1 MKTPICRLAWSVPG
15 SALAVLT
22 AALLAGGCATQ
33 ATSVGTGSHF
43 KGPVGIQ
50 LYSLRAQFTRN
61 LPQTLGTAKGFGIH
75 EVELAGSYNLKNP
88 VFRKMLEDHGLK
100 PIAGHFPMDRIT
112 GDTEAVA
119 RECKELGIAYVGA
132 AWIKGKGEFDIEAAH
147 KAAADFNKAGKALA
161 AHGIKVFY
169 HCHGYEF
176 KHQDAQGRKA
186 MDILIQETDPRLVA
200 FEMDILWVQY
210 PGEDPAAWLAK
221 YPGRWELMHLKDL
234 KKGVPT
240 GFHNGGT
247 DPNNDVALGTGQMDW
262 PKILKAARKA
272 GVKHY
277 FIEDESASS
286 VEQIPQSLKYLEG
299 VRW

>member
-1 MKTPICRLAWSVPG
+1 MKRAFSPFLWIALVAAWV
-15 SALAVLT
+15 T
-22 AALLAGGCATQ
+22 AGCSTHTA
-33 ATSVGTGSHF
+33 SVGTGSHF
-43 KGPVGIQ
+43 RGPIGIQ

-61 LPQTLGTAKGFGIH
+61 VPQTIGTVKGFGIQ
-75 EVELAGSYNLKNP
+75 EVELAGNNNLKNP
-88 VFRKMLEDHGLK
+88 AYRQMLEQAGLK
-100 PIAGHFPMDRIT
+100 PIAGHFPMERIT

-119 RECKELGIAYVGA
+119 KECQDLGIRYVGA

-176 KHQDAQGRKA
+176 KHRNSSGLKA
-186 MDILIQETDPRLVA
+186 MDILIRETDSRYVA

-262 PKILKAARKA
+262 AKILKAAQKA

-286 VEQIPQSLKYLEG
+286 VEQIPQSLKFLES

>member
-1 MKTPICRLAWSVPG
+1 MKTSLRPYLWTALVAAWV
-15 SALAVLT
+15 T
-22 AALLAGGCATQ
+22 AGCSTHTA
-33 ATSVGTGSHF
+33 SVGTGSHF
-43 KGPVGIQ
+43 RGPIGIQ

-61 LPQTLGTAKGFGIH
+61 VPQTIGTVKGFGIQ
-75 EVELAGSYNLKNP
+75 EVELAGNNNLKNP
-88 VFRKMLEDHGLK
+88 AYRQMLEQAGLK
-100 PIAGHFPMDRIT
+100 PIAGHFPMERIT

-119 RECKELGIAYVGA
+119 KECQDLGIRYVGA

-176 KHQDAQGRKA
+176 KHRNSSGMKA
-186 MDILIQETDPRLVA
+186 MDILIRETDSRYVA

-262 PKILKAARKA
+262 AKILKAAQKA

-286 VEQIPQSLKYLEG
+286 VEQIPQSLKFLES

>member
-1 MKTPICRLAWSVPG
+1 MKSAFRPFLWIALVAAWVTTGCSTQ
-15 SALAVLT
+15 T
-22 AALLAGGCATQ
+22 AA
-33 ATSVGTGSHF
+33 VGTGSHF
-43 KGPVGIQ
+43 RGPVGIQ

-61 LPQTLGTAKGFGIH
+61 VPQTIGTVKGFGIH
-75 EVELAGSYNLKNP
+75 EVELAGNNNLKNP
-88 VFRKMLEDHGLK
+88 TYRLMLEQAGLK

-119 RECKELGIAYVGA
+119 KECQELGIRYVGA

-147 KAAADFNKAGKALA
+147 KAAADFNMAGKALA

-176 KHQDAQGRKA
+176 KHRNSSGLKA
-186 MDILIQETDPRLVA
+186 MDILIRETDSRYVA

-262 PKILKAARKA
+262 AKILKAAQKA

-286 VEQIPQSLKYLEG
+286 VEQIPQSLKFLES

>member
-1 MKTPICRLAWSVPG
+1 MKSAFRPFLWIALVAAWV
-15 SALAVLT
+15 T
-22 AALLAGGCATQ
+22 AGCSTHTA
-33 ATSVGTGSHF
+33 SVGTGSHF
-43 KGPVGIQ
+43 RGPVGIQ

-61 LPQTLGTAKGFGIH
+61 VPQTIGTVKGFGIQ
-75 EVELAGSYNLKNP
+75 EVELAGNNNLKNP
-88 VFRKMLEDHGLK
+88 AYRLMLEQAGLK
-100 PIAGHFPMDRIT
+100 PIAGHFPMERIT

-119 RECKELGIAYVGA
+119 KECHELGIRYVGA

-176 KHQDAQGRKA
+176 KHRDSWGLQA
-186 MDILIQETDPRLVA
+186 MDFLIRETDSRYVA

-210 PGEDPAAWLAK
+210 PGEDPADWLAK

-262 PKILKAARKA
+262 PKILKAAQKA

-286 VEQIPQSLKYLEG
+286 VEQIPQSLKFLES

>member
-1 MKTPICRLAWSVPG
+1 MKSAFRPFLWIALVAAWV
-15 SALAVLT
+15 T
-22 AALLAGGCATQ
+22 AGCSTHTA
-33 ATSVGTGSHF
+33 SVGTGSHF
-43 KGPVGIQ
+43 RGPVGIQ

-61 LPQTLGTAKGFGIH
+61 VPQTIGTVKGFGIQ
-75 EVELAGSYNLKNP
+75 EVELAGNNNLKNP
-88 VFRKMLEDHGLK
+88 AYRQMLEQAGLK
-100 PIAGHFPMDRIT
+100 PIAGHFPMERIT

-119 RECKELGIAYVGA
+119 KECQDLGIKYVGA

-176 KHQDAQGRKA
+176 KHRNSSGLKA
-186 MDILIQETDPRLVA
+186 MDILIRETDSRYVA

-262 PKILKAARKA
+262 SKILKAAQKA

-286 VEQIPQSLKYLEG
+286 VEQIPQSLKFLES

>member
-1 MKTPICRLAWSVPG
+1 MKRAFSPFLWIALVAAWV
-15 SALAVLT
+15 T
-22 AALLAGGCATQ
+22 AGCSTHTA
-33 ATSVGTGSHF
+33 SVGTGSHF
-43 KGPVGIQ
+43 RGPVGIQ

-61 LPQTLGTAKGFGIH
+61 VPQTIGTVKGFGIQ
-75 EVELAGSYNLKNP
+75 EVELAGNNNLKNP
-88 VFRKMLEDHGLK
+88 AYRQMLEQAGLK
-100 PIAGHFPMDRIT
+100 PIAGHFPMERIT

-119 RECKELGIAYVGA
+119 KECKDLGIRYVGA

-147 KAAADFNKAGKALA
+147 TAAADFNKAGKALA

-176 KHQDAQGRKA
+176 KHQNSSGQKA
-186 MDILIQETDPRLVA
+186 MDILIRETDSRYVA

-262 PKILKAARKA
+262 PKILKAAQKS

-277 FIEDESASS
+277 FLEDESASS
-286 VEQIPQSLKYLEG
+286 VEQIPQSLKYLES

>member
-1 MKTPICRLAWSVPG
+1 MKRAFSPFLWIALVAAWV
-15 SALAVLT
+15 T
-22 AALLAGGCATQ
+22 AGCSTHTA
-33 ATSVGTGSHF
+33 SVGTGSHF
-43 KGPVGIQ
+43 RGPVGIQ

-61 LPQTLGTAKGFGIH
+61 VPQTIGTVKGFGIQ
-75 EVELAGSYNLKNP
+75 EVELAGNNNLKNP
-88 VFRKMLEDHGLK
+88 AYRQMLEQAGLK
-100 PIAGHFPMDRIT
+100 PIAGHFPMERIT

-119 RECKELGIAYVGA
+119 KECQDLGIRYVGA

-176 KHQDAQGRKA
+176 KHQNSSGQKA
-186 MDILIQETDPRLVA
+186 MDILIRETDSRYVA

-262 PKILKAARKA
+262 AKILKAAQKA

-286 VEQIPQSLKYLEG
+286 VEQIPQSLKFLES

>member
-1 MKTPICRLAWSVPG
+1 MKSVFLPFLWISLVVAWV
-15 SALAVLT
+15 T
-22 AALLAGGCATQ
+22 AGCATHT
-33 ATSVGTGSHF
+33 AAVGTGSHF
-43 KGPVGIQ
+43 RGPVGIQ
-50 LYSLRAQFTRN
+50 LYSLRAQFTRSV
-61 LPQTLGTAKGFGIH
+61 PQSIGTVKSFGIQ
-75 EVELAGSYNLKNP
+75 EVELAGNYNLKNP
-88 VFRKMLEDHGLK
+88 AFRQTLAQAGLK

-119 RECKELGIAYVGA
+119 KECQELGIRYVGA

-176 KHQDAQGRKA
+176 KHRDSSGLKA
-186 MDILIQETDPRLVA
+186 MDILIRETDSRYVA

-262 PKILKAARKA
+262 PKILKAAQKS

-286 VEQIPQSLKYLEG
+286 VEQIPLSLKYLES

>member
-1 MKTPICRLAWSVPG
+1 MKRAFSPFLWIALVAAWV
-15 SALAVLT
+15 T
-22 AALLAGGCATQ
+22 AGCSTHTA
-33 ATSVGTGSHF
+33 SVGTGSHF
-43 KGPVGIQ
+43 RGPVGIQ

-61 LPQTLGTAKGFGIH
+61 VPQTIGTVKGFGIQ
-75 EVELAGSYNLKNP
+75 EVELAGNNNLKNP
-88 VFRKMLEDHGLK
+88 AYRQMLEQAGLK
-100 PIAGHFPMDRIT
+100 PIAGHFPMERIT

-119 RECKELGIAYVGA
+119 KECQDLGIRYVGA

-176 KHQDAQGRKA
+176 KHRNSSGMKA
-186 MDILIQETDPRLVA
+186 MDILIRETDSRYVA

-262 PKILKAARKA
+262 AKILKAAQKA

-286 VEQIPQSLKYLEG
+286 VEQIPQSLKFLES

>member
-1 MKTPICRLAWSVPG
+1 MKSVFRPFLWISLVVAWV
-15 SALAVLT
+15 T
-22 AALLAGGCATQ
+22 AGCATHT
-33 ATSVGTGSHF
+33 AAVGTGSHF
-43 KGPVGIQ
+43 RGPVGIQ
-50 LYSLRAQFTRN
+50 LYSLRAQFTRSV
-61 LPQTLGTAKGFGIH
+61 PQSIETVKGFGIQ
-75 EVELAGSYNLKNP
+75 EVELAGNYNLKNP
-88 VFRKMLEDHGLK
+88 ALRQMLEQAGLK

-119 RECKELGIAYVGA
+119 KECQELGIRYVGA

-176 KHQDAQGRKA
+176 KHRNSSGRKP
-186 MDILIQETDPRLVA
+186 MDILILETDSRYVA
-200 FEMDILWVQY
+200 FEMDILWIQY

-262 PKILKAARKA
+262 PRILKAAQKS

-286 VEQIPQSLKYLEG
+286 VEQIPQSLKFLES

>member
-1 MKTPICRLAWSVPG
+1 MKTSLRPYLWTALVAAWV
-15 SALAVLT
+15 AVGCSTHT
-22 AALLAGGCATQ
+22 A
-33 ATSVGTGSHF
+33 SVGTGSHF
-43 KGPVGIQ
+43 RGPIGIQ

-61 LPQTLGTAKGFGIH
+61 VPQTIGTVKGFGIQ
-75 EVELAGSYNLKNP
+75 EVELAGNNNLKNP
-88 VFRKMLEDHGLK
+88 AYRQMLEQAGLK

-119 RECKELGIAYVGA
+119 KECQDLGIKYVGA

-147 KAAADFNKAGKALA
+147 KAAADFNKAGKALS

-176 KHQDAQGRKA
+176 KHRNSSGLKP
-186 MDILIQETDPRLVA
+186 MDILIRETDSRYVA
-200 FEMDILWVQY
+200 FEMDVLWVQY

-262 PKILKAARKA
+262 AKILKAAQKS

-286 VEQIPQSLKYLEG
+286 VEQIPQSLKFLES

>member
-1 MKTPICRLAWSVPG
+1 MKTLFRPAVWTALVTAWV
-15 SALAVLT
+15 AT
-22 AALLAGGCATQ
+22 GCSSPTGA
-33 ATSVGTGSHF
+33 VGTGSHF
-43 KGPVGIQ
+43 RGPVGIQ

-61 LPQTLGTAKGFGIH
+61 VPQTIGTVKGFGIQ
-75 EVELAGSYNLKNP
+75 EVELAGNYNLKNP
-88 VFRKMLEDHGLK
+88 AFRQLLDQAGLK
-100 PIAGHFPMDRIT
+100 PVAGHFPMDRIT

-119 RECKELGIAYVGA
+119 KECQELGIRYVGA

-176 KHQDAQGRKA
+176 KQRDNSGRKP
-186 MDILIQETDPRLVA
+186 MDILIQETDSRYVA
-200 FEMDILWVQY
+200 FEMDVLWVQY
-210 PGEDPAAWLAK
+210 PGEDPAAWLTK

-262 PKILKAARKA
+262 AKILKAAQNS

-286 VEQIPQSLKYLEG
+286 VEQIPQSLKYLES
-299 VRW
+299 VSW

>member
-1 MKTPICRLAWSVPG
+1 MKSAFRPFLWIALVAAWV
-15 SALAVLT
+15 T
-22 AALLAGGCATQ
+22 AGCSTHTA
-33 ATSVGTGSHF
+33 SVGTGSHF
-43 KGPVGIQ
+43 RGPVGIQ

-61 LPQTLGTAKGFGIH
+61 VPQTIGTVKGFGIQ
-75 EVELAGSYNLKNP
+75 EVELAGNNNLKNP
-88 VFRKMLEDHGLK
+88 AYRQMLEQAGLK
-100 PIAGHFPMDRIT
+100 PIAGHFPMERIT
-112 GDTEAVA
+112 GDTESVA
-119 RECKELGIAYVGA
+119 KECQDLGIRYVGA

-176 KHQDAQGRKA
+176 KHRNSSGLKA
-186 MDILIQETDPRLVA
+186 MDILIRETDSRYVA

-262 PKILKAARKA
+262 AKILNAAQKA

-286 VEQIPQSLKYLEG
+286 VEQIPQSLKFLES

>member
-1 MKTPICRLAWSVPG
+1 MKSAFRPFLWIALVAAWV
-15 SALAVLT
+15 T
-22 AALLAGGCATQ
+22 AGCSTHTA
-33 ATSVGTGSHF
+33 SVGTGSHF
-43 KGPVGIQ
+43 RGPVGIQ

-61 LPQTLGTAKGFGIH
+61 VPQTIGTVKGFGIQ
-75 EVELAGSYNLKNP
+75 EVELAGNNNLKNP
-88 VFRKMLEDHGLK
+88 AYRQMLEQAGLK
-100 PIAGHFPMDRIT
+100 PIAGHFPMERIT

-119 RECKELGIAYVGA
+119 KECQELGIRYVGA

-176 KHQDAQGRKA
+176 KHRNSSGLKA
-186 MDILIQETDPRLVA
+186 MDILIRETDSRYVA

-262 PKILKAARKA
+262 AKILKAAQKS

-286 VEQIPQSLKYLEG
+286 VEQIPQSLKVLES

>member
-1 MKTPICRLAWSVPG
+1 MKSAFRPFLWIALVAAWV
-15 SALAVLT
+15 T
-22 AALLAGGCATQ
+22 AGCSTHTA
-33 ATSVGTGSHF
+33 SVGTGSHF
-43 KGPVGIQ
+43 RGPVGIQ

-61 LPQTLGTAKGFGIH
+61 VPQTIGTVKGFGIQ
-75 EVELAGSYNLKNP
+75 EVELAGNNNLKNP
-88 VFRKMLEDHGLK
+88 AYRQMLEQAGLK
-100 PIAGHFPMDRIT
+100 PIAGHFPMERIT
-112 GDTEAVA
+112 GDTESVA
-119 RECKELGIAYVGA
+119 KECQDLGIRYVGA

-176 KHQDAQGRKA
+176 KHRNSSGLKA
-186 MDILIQETDPRLVA
+186 MDILIRETDSRYVA

-262 PKILKAARKA
+262 AKILKAAQKA

-286 VEQIPQSLKYLEG
+286 VEQIPQSLKFLES

>member
-1 MKTPICRLAWSVPG
+1 MKSVFRPFLWISLVVAWV
-15 SALAVLT
+15 T
-22 AALLAGGCATQ
+22 AGCATHS
-33 ATSVGTGSHF
+33 AAVGTGSHF
-43 KGPVGIQ
+43 RGPVGIQ
-50 LYSLRAQFTRN
+50 LYSLRAQFTRSV
-61 LPQTLGTAKGFGIH
+61 PQSIGTAKGFGIQ
-75 EVELAGSYNLKNP
+75 EVELAGNYNLKNP
-88 VFRKMLEDHGLK
+88 AFRQMLAQAGLK

-119 RECKELGIAYVGA
+119 KECQELGIRYVGA

-147 KAAADFNKAGKALA
+147 KAAANFNKAGKALA

-176 KHQDAQGRKA
+176 KHRDSSGLKA
-186 MDILIQETDPRLVA
+186 MDILIRETDSRYVA

-221 YPGRWELMHLKDL
+221 YSGRWELMHLKDL

-262 PKILKAARKA
+262 PKILKAAQKS

-286 VEQIPQSLKYLEG
+286 VEQIPQSLKYLES

>member
-1 MKTPICRLAWSVPG
+1 MKSAFRPFLWIALVAAWV
-15 SALAVLT
+15 T
-22 AALLAGGCATQ
+22 AGCSTHTA
-33 ATSVGTGSHF
+33 SVGTGSHF
-43 KGPVGIQ
+43 RGPVGIQ

-61 LPQTLGTAKGFGIH
+61 VPQTIGTVKGFGIQ
-75 EVELAGSYNLKNP
+75 EVELAGNNNLKNP
-88 VFRKMLEDHGLK
+88 AYRQMLEQAGLK
-100 PIAGHFPMDRIT
+100 PIAGHFPMERIT

-119 RECKELGIAYVGA
+119 KECQDLGIRYVGA
-132 AWIKGKGEFDIEAAH
+132 AWIKGKGEFDIEAAQ

-176 KHQDAQGRKA
+176 KHRNSSGLKA
-186 MDILIQETDPRLVA
+186 MDILIRETDSRYVA

-262 PKILKAARKA
+262 AKILKAAQKS

-286 VEQIPQSLKYLEG
+286 VEQIPQSLKFLES

>member
-1 MKTPICRLAWSVPG
+1 MKRAFSPFLWIALVAAWV
-15 SALAVLT
+15 T
-22 AALLAGGCATQ
+22 AGCSTHTA
-33 ATSVGTGSHF
+33 SVGTGSHF
-43 KGPVGIQ
+43 RGPVGIQ

-61 LPQTLGTAKGFGIH
+61 VPQTIGTVKGFGIQ
-75 EVELAGSYNLKNP
+75 EVELAGNNNLKNP
-88 VFRKMLEDHGLK
+88 AYRQMLEQAGLK
-100 PIAGHFPMDRIT
+100 PTAGHFPMERIT

-119 RECKELGIAYVGA
+119 KECKDLGIRYVGA

-147 KAAADFNKAGKALA
+147 KAAANFNKAGKALA

-176 KHQDAQGRKA
+176 KHRNSSGLKA
-186 MDILIQETDPRLVA
+186 MDILIRETDSRYVA

-262 PKILKAARKA
+262 AKILKAAQKA

-286 VEQIPQSLKYLEG
+286 VEQIPQSLKFLES

>member
-1 MKTPICRLAWSVPG
+1 MKSAFHPFLWIALVAAWVTAGCSTH
-15 SALAVLT
+15 T
-22 AALLAGGCATQ
+22 AA
-33 ATSVGTGSHF
+33 VGTGSHF
-43 KGPVGIQ
+43 RGPVGIQ

-61 LPQTLGTAKGFGIH
+61 VPQTIGTVKGFGIQ
-75 EVELAGSYNLKNP
+75 EVELAGNNNLKNP
-88 VFRKMLEDHGLK
+88 AYRKMLEQAGLM
-100 PIAGHFPMDRIT
+100 PIAGHFPMERIT

-119 RECKELGIAYVGA
+119 KECQELGIRYVGA

-147 KAAADFNKAGKALA
+147 KAAADFNKAGKVLA

-176 KHQDAQGRKA
+176 KHRDSSGLKA
-186 MDILIQETDPRLVA
+186 MDILIRETDSRYVA

-262 PKILKAARKA
+262 AKILKAAQKS

-286 VEQIPQSLKYLEG
+286 VEQIPQSLKFLES

>member
-1 MKTPICRLAWSVPG
+1 MKSAFRPFLWIALVAAWVTTGCSTQ
-15 SALAVLT
+15 T
-22 AALLAGGCATQ
+22 AA
-33 ATSVGTGSHF
+33 VGTGSHF
-43 KGPVGIQ
+43 RGPVGIQ

-61 LPQTLGTAKGFGIH
+61 VPQTIGTVKGFGIH
-75 EVELAGSYNLKNP
+75 EVELAGNNNLKNP
-88 VFRKMLEDHGLK
+88 TYRLMLEQAGLK

-119 RECKELGIAYVGA
+119 KECQELGIRYVGA

-147 KAAADFNKAGKALA
+147 KAAADFNMAGKALA

-176 KHQDAQGRKA
+176 KHRNSSGLKA
-186 MDILIQETDPRLVA
+186 MDILIRETDSRYVA

-262 PKILKAARKA
+262 AKILKAAQKS

-286 VEQIPQSLKYLEG
+286 VEQIPQSLKFLES

>member
-1 MKTPICRLAWSVPG
+1 MKSAFRPFLWIALVAAWVTTGCSTQ
-15 SALAVLT
+15 T
-22 AALLAGGCATQ
+22 AA
-33 ATSVGTGSHF
+33 VGTGSHF
-43 KGPVGIQ
+43 RGPVGIQ

-61 LPQTLGTAKGFGIH
+61 VPQTIGTVKGFGIH
-75 EVELAGSYNLKNP
+75 EVELAGNNNLKNP
-88 VFRKMLEDHGLK
+88 TYRLMLEQAGLK

-119 RECKELGIAYVGA
+119 KECQELGIRYVGA

-147 KAAADFNKAGKALA
+147 KAAADFNMAGKALA

-176 KHQDAQGRKA
+176 KHRNSSGLKP
-186 MDILIQETDPRLVA
+186 MDILIRETDSRYVA
-200 FEMDILWVQY
+200 FEMDVLWVQY

-262 PKILKAARKA
+262 AKILKAAQKA

-286 VEQIPQSLKYLEG
+286 VEQIPQSLKFLES

>member
-1 MKTPICRLAWSVPG
+1 MKRAFSPFLWIALVAAWV
-15 SALAVLT
+15 T
-22 AALLAGGCATQ
+22 AGCSTHTA
-33 ATSVGTGSHF
+33 SVGTGSHF
-43 KGPVGIQ
+43 RGPVGIQ

-61 LPQTLGTAKGFGIH
+61 VPQTIGTVKGFGIQ
-75 EVELAGSYNLKNP
+75 EVELAGNNNLKNP
-88 VFRKMLEDHGLK
+88 AYRQMLEQAGLK

-119 RECKELGIAYVGA
+119 KECQDLGIRYVGA

-147 KAAADFNKAGKALA
+147 KAAADFNKAGKALS

-176 KHQDAQGRKA
+176 KHRNSSGLKP
-186 MDILIQETDPRLVA
+186 MDILIRETDSRYVA
-200 FEMDILWVQY
+200 FEMDVLWVQY

-262 PKILKAARKA
+262 AKILKAAQKS

-286 VEQIPQSLKYLEG
+286 VEQIPQSLKFLES

>member
-1 MKTPICRLAWSVPG
+1 MNPKSLSLWSLVCCLILG
-15 SALAVLT
+15 AGCQSGT
-22 AALLAGGCATQ
+22 AP
-33 ATSVGTGSHF
+33 VGTGRQF
-43 KGPVGIQ
+43 KGPVGLQ

-61 LPQTLGTAKGFGIH
+61 VPQTIETVKGFGIQ
-75 EVELAGSYNLKNP
+75 EVELAGNYNLKNGDL
-88 VFRKMLEDHGLK
+88 REKLAQAGLK
-100 PIAGHFPMDRIT
+100 PIAGHFPMERIT
-112 GDTEAVA
+112 GEPEAVA
-119 RECKELGIAYVGA
+119 RECRELGIRYVGA
-132 AWIKGKGEFDIEAAH
+132 AWIKGKGEFDIAAAH
-147 KAAADFNKAGKALA
+147 KAAADFNQAGAVLA

-176 KHQDAQGRKA
+176 KHRDAQGRTP
-186 MDILIQETDPRLVA
+186 MDILIQETDPKRVA
-200 FEMDILWVQY
+200 FEMDVLWVQY

-262 PKILKAARKA
+262 PRILQAARKA

-277 FIEDESASS
+277 FIEDESAAS
-286 VEQIPQSLKYLEG
+286 VQQIPQSLKFLEQ
-299 VRW
+299 VAW

>member
-1 MKTPICRLAWSVPG
+1 MKSAFRPFLWIALVAAWV
-15 SALAVLT
+15 T
-22 AALLAGGCATQ
+22 AGCSTHTA
-33 ATSVGTGSHF
+33 SVGTGSHF
-43 KGPVGIQ
+43 RGPVGIQ

-61 LPQTLGTAKGFGIH
+61 VPQTIGTVKGFGIQ
-75 EVELAGSYNLKNP
+75 EVELAGNNNLKNP
-88 VFRKMLEDHGLK
+88 AYRQMLEQAGLK
-100 PIAGHFPMDRIT
+100 PIAGHFPMERIT

-119 RECKELGIAYVGA
+119 KECQDLGIKYVGA

-176 KHQDAQGRKA
+176 KHRNSSGLKA
-186 MDILIQETDPRLVA
+186 MDILIRETDSRYVA

-262 PKILKAARKA
+262 AKILKAAQKA

-286 VEQIPQSLKYLEG
+286 VEQIPQSLKFLES

>member
-1 MKTPICRLAWSVPG
+1 MKSAFRPFLWISLVVAWV
-15 SALAVLT
+15 T
-22 AALLAGGCATQ
+22 AGCATHS
-33 ATSVGTGSHF
+33 AAVGTGSHF
-43 KGPVGIQ
+43 RGPVGIQ

-61 LPQTLGTAKGFGIH
+61 VPQTIGTVKGFGIQ
-75 EVELAGSYNLKNP
+75 EVELAGNNNLKNP
-88 VFRKMLEDHGLK
+88 AYRQMLEQAGLK
-100 PIAGHFPMDRIT
+100 PIAGHFPMERIT

-119 RECKELGIAYVGA
+119 KECKDLGIRYVGA

-176 KHQDAQGRKA
+176 KHRNSSGLKA
-186 MDILIQETDPRLVA
+186 MDILIRETDSRYVA

-262 PKILKAARKA
+262 AKILKAAQKA

-286 VEQIPQSLKYLEG
+286 VEQIPQSLKFLES

>member
-1 MKTPICRLAWSVPG
+1 MKSAFRPFLWIALVAAWV
-15 SALAVLT
+15 T
-22 AALLAGGCATQ
+22 AGCSTHTA
-33 ATSVGTGSHF
+33 SVGTGSHF
-43 KGPVGIQ
+43 RGPVGIQ

-61 LPQTLGTAKGFGIH
+61 VPQTIGTVKGFGIQ
-75 EVELAGSYNLKNP
+75 EVELAGNNNLKNP
-88 VFRKMLEDHGLK
+88 AYRQMLEQAGLK
-100 PIAGHFPMDRIT
+100 PIAGHFPMERIT

-119 RECKELGIAYVGA
+119 KECQDLGIRYVGA

-176 KHQDAQGRKA
+176 KHRNSSGLKA
-186 MDILIQETDPRLVA
+186 MDILIRETDSRYVA

-262 PKILKAARKA
+262 SKILKAAQKS

-286 VEQIPQSLKYLEG
+286 VEQIPQSLKFLES

>member
-1 MKTPICRLAWSVPG
+1 MKTSFRPHVWTALVAAWVTVGCSTN
-15 SALAVLT
+15 T
-22 AALLAGGCATQ
+22 AT
-33 ATSVGTGSHF
+33 VGTGSHF
-43 KGPVGIQ
+43 RGPVGIQ

-61 LPQTLGTAKGFGIH
+61 VPQTIGTVKGFGIQ
-75 EVELAGSYNLKNP
+75 EVELAGNYNLKNP
-88 VFRKMLEDHGLK
+88 AFRQMLDQAALK

-119 RECKELGIAYVGA
+119 KECQELGIRYVGA

-176 KHQDAQGRKA
+176 KHRDASGRKP
-186 MDILIQETDPRLVA
+186 MDVLIQETDSRYVA

-221 YPGRWELMHLKDL
+221 YPSRWELMHLKDL

-262 PKILKAARKA
+262 PKILKAAKKS

-299 VRW
+299 VSW

>member
-1 MKTPICRLAWSVPG
+1 MKRAFRPFLWIALVAAWV
-15 SALAVLT
+15 T
-22 AALLAGGCATQ
+22 AGCSTHTA
-33 ATSVGTGSHF
+33 SVGTGSHF
-43 KGPVGIQ
+43 RGPVGIQ

-61 LPQTLGTAKGFGIH
+61 VPQTIGTVKGFGIQ
-75 EVELAGSYNLKNP
+75 EVELAGNNNLKNP
-88 VFRKMLEDHGLK
+88 AYRQMLEQAGLK
-100 PIAGHFPMDRIT
+100 PIAGHFPMERIT

-119 RECKELGIAYVGA
+119 KECQDLGIRYVGA

-176 KHQDAQGRKA
+176 KHRNSSGLKA
-186 MDILIQETDPRLVA
+186 MDILIRETDSRYVA

-262 PKILKAARKA
+262 AKILKAAQKA

-286 VEQIPQSLKYLEG
+286 VEQIPQSLKFLES

>member
-1 MKTPICRLAWSVPG
+1 MKRAFSPFLWIALVAAWV
-15 SALAVLT
+15 T
-22 AALLAGGCATQ
+22 AGCSTHTA
-33 ATSVGTGSHF
+33 SVGTGSHF
-43 KGPVGIQ
+43 RGPVGIQ

-61 LPQTLGTAKGFGIH
+61 VPQTIGTVKGFGIQ
-75 EVELAGSYNLKNP
+75 EVELAGNNNLKNP
-88 VFRKMLEDHGLK
+88 AYRQMLEQAGLK
-100 PIAGHFPMDRIT
+100 PIAGHFPMERIT

-119 RECKELGIAYVGA
+119 KECQDLGIRYVGV

-176 KHQDAQGRKA
+176 KHRNSSGLKA
-186 MDILIQETDPRLVA
+186 MDILIRETDSRYVA

-262 PKILKAARKA
+262 AKILKAAQKA

-286 VEQIPQSLKYLEG
+286 VEQIPQSLKFLES

>member
-1 MKTPICRLAWSVPG
+1 MKRAFSPFLWIALVAAWV
-15 SALAVLT
+15 T
-22 AALLAGGCATQ
+22 AGCSTHTA
-33 ATSVGTGSHF
+33 SVGTGSHF
-43 KGPVGIQ
+43 RGPVGIQ

-61 LPQTLGTAKGFGIH
+61 VPQTIGTVKGFGIQ
-75 EVELAGSYNLKNP
+75 EVELAGNNNLKNP
-88 VFRKMLEDHGLK
+88 AYRQMLEQAGLK
-100 PIAGHFPMDRIT
+100 PIAGHFPMERIT

-119 RECKELGIAYVGA
+119 KECQDLGIRYVGA

-176 KHQDAQGRKA
+176 KHRNSSGLKA
-186 MDILIQETDPRLVA
+186 MDILIRDTDSRYVA

-262 PKILKAARKA
+262 AKILKAAQKA

-286 VEQIPQSLKYLEG
+286 VEQIPQSLKFLES

>member
-1 MKTPICRLAWSVPG
+1 MKSAFRPFLWIALVAAWV
-15 SALAVLT
+15 T
-22 AALLAGGCATQ
+22 AGCSTHTA
-33 ATSVGTGSHF
+33 SVGTGSHF
-43 KGPVGIQ
+43 RGPVGIQ

-61 LPQTLGTAKGFGIH
+61 VPQTIGTVKGFGIQ
-75 EVELAGSYNLKNP
+75 EVELAGNNNLKNP
-88 VFRKMLEDHGLK
+88 AYRQMLEQAGLK
-100 PIAGHFPMDRIT
+100 PIAGHFPMERIT

-119 RECKELGIAYVGA
+119 KECQDLGIKYVGA

-176 KHQDAQGRKA
+176 KHRNSSGLKA
-186 MDILIQETDPRLVA
+186 MDILIRETDSRYVA

-262 PKILKAARKA
+262 AKILKAAQKS

-286 VEQIPQSLKYLEG
+286 VEQIPQSLKFLES

>member
-1 MKTPICRLAWSVPG
+1 MKSAFRPFLWIALVAAWV
-15 SALAVLT
+15 T
-22 AALLAGGCATQ
+22 AGCSTHTA
-33 ATSVGTGSHF
+33 SVGTGSHF
-43 KGPVGIQ
+43 RGPVGIQ

-61 LPQTLGTAKGFGIH
+61 VPQTIGTVKGFGIQ
-75 EVELAGSYNLKNP
+75 EVELAGNNNLKNP
-88 VFRKMLEDHGLK
+88 AYRQMLEQAGLK
-100 PIAGHFPMDRIT
+100 PIAGHFPMERIT

-119 RECKELGIAYVGA
+119 KECQELGIRYVGA

-176 KHQDAQGRKA
+176 KHRNSSGLKA
-186 MDILIQETDPRLVA
+186 MDILIRETDSRYVA

-262 PKILKAARKA
+262 AKILKAAQKA

-286 VEQIPQSLKYLEG
+286 VEQIPQSLKFLES

>member
-1 MKTPICRLAWSVPG
+1 MKTSLRPYLWTALVAAWV
-15 SALAVLT
+15 T
-22 AALLAGGCATQ
+22 AGCSTHTA
-33 ATSVGTGSHF
+33 SVGTGSHF
-43 KGPVGIQ
+43 RGPIGIQ

-61 LPQTLGTAKGFGIH
+61 VPQTIGTVKGFGIQ
-75 EVELAGSYNLKNP
+75 EVELAGNNNLKNP
-88 VFRKMLEDHGLK
+88 AYRQMLEQAGLK
-100 PIAGHFPMDRIT
+100 PIAGHFPMERIT

-119 RECKELGIAYVGA
+119 KECQDLGIRYVGA

-176 KHQDAQGRKA
+176 KHRNSSGLKA
-186 MDILIQETDPRLVA
+186 MDILIRETDSRYVA

-262 PKILKAARKA
+262 AKILKAAQKA

-286 VEQIPQSLKYLEG
+286 VEQIPQSLKYLES

>member
-1 MKTPICRLAWSVPG
+1 MKSAFRPFLWIALVAAWV
-15 SALAVLT
+15 T
-22 AALLAGGCATQ
+22 AGCSTHTA
-33 ATSVGTGSHF
+33 SVGTGSHF
-43 KGPVGIQ
+43 RGPVGIQ

-61 LPQTLGTAKGFGIH
+61 VPQTIGTVKGFGIQ
-75 EVELAGSYNLKNP
+75 EVELAGNNNLKNP
-88 VFRKMLEDHGLK
+88 AYRQMLEQAGLK
-100 PIAGHFPMDRIT
+100 PIAGHFPMERIT

-119 RECKELGIAYVGA
+119 KECQDLGIRYVGA

-176 KHQDAQGRKA
+176 KHRNSSGLKA
-186 MDILIQETDPRLVA
+186 MDILIRETDSRYVA

-262 PKILKAARKA
+262 AKILKAAQKS

-286 VEQIPQSLKYLEG
+286 VEQIPQSLKFLES

>member
-1 MKTPICRLAWSVPG
+1 MKRAFSPFLWIALVAAWV
-15 SALAVLT
+15 T
-22 AALLAGGCATQ
+22 AGCSTHTA
-33 ATSVGTGSHF
+33 SVGTGSHF
-43 KGPVGIQ
+43 RGPVGIQ

-61 LPQTLGTAKGFGIH
+61 VPQTIGTVKGFGIQ
-75 EVELAGSYNLKNP
+75 EVELAGNNNLKNP
-88 VFRKMLEDHGLK
+88 AYRQMLEQAGLK
-100 PIAGHFPMDRIT
+100 PIAGHFPMERIT

-119 RECKELGIAYVGA
+119 KECQDVGIRYVGA

-176 KHQDAQGRKA
+176 KHQNSSGQKA
-186 MDILIQETDPRLVA
+186 MDILIRETDSRYVA

-262 PKILKAARKA
+262 AKILKAAQKA

-286 VEQIPQSLKYLEG
+286 VEQIPQSLKFLES

>member
-1 MKTPICRLAWSVPG
+1 MKSVFRPFLWISLVVAWV
-15 SALAVLT
+15 T
-22 AALLAGGCATQ
+22 AGCATHT
-33 ATSVGTGSHF
+33 AAVGTGSHF
-43 KGPVGIQ
+43 RGPVGIQ
-50 LYSLRAQFTRN
+50 LYSLRAQFTRSV
-61 LPQTLGTAKGFGIH
+61 PQSIGTVNGFGIQ
-75 EVELAGSYNLKNP
+75 EVELAGNYNLKNP
-88 VFRKMLEDHGLK
+88 AFSQLLDQAGLK

-119 RECKELGIAYVGA
+119 KECQELGIRYVGA

-176 KHQDAQGRKA
+176 KHRDSSGLKA
-186 MDILIQETDPRLVA
+186 MDILIRETDSRYVA

-262 PKILKAARKA
+262 PKILKAAQKS

-286 VEQIPQSLKYLEG
+286 VEQIPQSLKFLES